1 MPEEAGRNRL
11 QNGSD
16 ETRAQAQSGGHPSEA
31 RRFPLKVAKENEIK
45 YNEEKGKGNK
55 GEKTDMR
62 YIGGKSLLLK
72 NIQDVINENTDGN
85 IHTVTDIFSGSGVVG
100 EHMKRQGYKVI
111 SNDLLYFS
119 YALAR
124 GTIGINS
131 RPSFDSLGISNPI
144 QYLNNIDISTIDR
157 ESDRLF
163 IYHNYSPTAESKR
176 MYFQND
182 NALRI
187 DAIRIQIEQWKA
199 DHRITEDEYFYL
211 LASLLSAVPYVA
223 NITGT
228 FGAYLKYWDKRTYNR
243 LILEKPDIFAGSEC
257 ECHCSNYTSILPLQ
271 SDVLYADPPYNSR
284 EYLPNYHVMETIA
297 RYDYPNIKG
306 VTGIREYADQ
316 KSPFC
321 KKATVNKA
329 FETLVREANSRYI
342 VISYNNEGL
351 ISTDELSDICLAYA
365 KPGTFRLYEYDYR
378 RYKNKIPNNAA
389 GLKEQLYFM
398 EKR

>member
-1 MPEEAGRNRL
+1 
-11 QNGSD
+11 
-16 ETRAQAQSGGHPSEA
+16 
-31 RRFPLKVAKENEIK
+31 
-45 YNEEKGKGNK
+45 
-55 GEKTDMR
+55 MR

-100 EHMKRQGYKVI
+100 EHMKRQGHKVI

-163 IYHNYSPTAESKR
+163 IYHNYSPTAENKR

-187 DAIRIQIEQWKA
+187 DAIRIQIKQWKA

-243 LILEKPDIFAGSEC
+243 LTLEEPDIFAGSEC
-257 ECHCSNYTSILPLQ
+257 ECHCGNYTSILPLQ

-321 KKATVNKA
+321 KKATVSKA

-398 EKR
+398 EKQ